1 MSDRL
6 QHIFD
11 NDENDLLKVNHK
23 SKSLTPQDKLEQSFL
38 EIVDFY
44 AETSRIPRADTTE
57 MAERKLGIR
66 LRAIMLDDNK
76 IKALQHLDEHHLL
89 TPEPAPESIEDLLS
103 SDQFGL
109 LNDPTGILTI
119 RNVPEDVKR
128 PDKIARVRKAKDFA
142 QYEPLFHQMHARMKA
157 GEFTRVRIS
166 SENQIKKGRFFV
178 LKGVLIY
185 VADEG
190 EKFASKVKVNAKLHV
205 IYENGTESNILL
217 RSLARS
223 LYHSDDTGGASRV
236 VPVNHKE
243 LPEWQDTDSVT
254 STSIKTEV
262 TADDAESGYIYVLKS
277 LSDLPQVQDVR
288 DLYKIGFTTG
298 TVEDRIKKA
307 LTDPTYLNAPVEI
320 IATYKCYNMNT
331 QKLEHI
337 LHRFFGDV
345 KLDMTITGADGKLY
359 VPSEWYSVPLE
370 IIDEVIDLINDETIT
385 EYQYDSDLRDIVL
398 INE

>member
-6 QHIFD
+6 QRIFD
-11 NDENDLLKVNHK
+11 NDENDLLKVSHK

-38 EIVDFY
+38 EIADFY
-44 AETSRIPRADTTE
+44 VEANRVPRADTTE

-66 LRAIMLDDNK
+66 LRAIMLDDDMV
-76 IKALQHLDEHHLL
+76 KALQHLDEHNLL

-109 LNDPTGILTI
+109 LDDPTGILTI
-119 RNVPEDVKR
+119 RNVPKDVER
-128 PDKIARVRKAKDFA
+128 PDQIARVRKAKNFA
-142 QYEPLFHQMHARMKA
+142 QYEPLFHEMHTRMKA
-157 GEFTRVRIS
+157 GEFTRIRIS

-223 LYHSDDTGGASRV
+223 LYRSDDEGGGSRV
-236 VPVNHKE
+236 VPINYKE
-243 LPEWQDTDSVT
+243 LSEWQDSESVT
-254 STSIKTEV
+254 STSIQTNV
-262 TADDAESGYIYVLKS
+262 TADDTESGYVYVLKS
-277 LSDLPQVQDVR
+277 QSDVPQVQDVP

-298 TVEDRIKKA
+298 TVEDRIKNA
-307 LTDPTYLNAPVEI
+307 TTDPTYLNAPVEI
-320 IATYKCYNMNT
+320 TATYKCYNMNT

-345 KLDMTITGADGKLY
+345 KLDMSISGADGKAY

-370 IIDEVIDLINDETIT
+370 IIDEVIDMIDDGTIT
-385 EYQYDSDLRDIVL
+385 EYHYDSSLRDIAP
-398 INE
+398 NN

>member
-6 QHIFD
+6 KRIFD
-11 NDENDLLKVNHK
+11 NDEHDLLKVNHK
-23 SKSLTPQDKLEQSFL
+23 SKSLTPKDKLEQSFL

-44 AETSRIPRADTTE
+44 AETGRIPRADTTE

-66 LRAIMLDDNK
+66 LRAIMLDDDK
-76 IKALQHLDEHHLL
+76 VEALKHLDEHHLL
-89 TPEPAPESIEDLLS
+89 TPEPAPQSIDDLLS

-109 LNDPTGILTI
+109 LDDPTGILTI
-119 RNVPEDVKR
+119 RNVPKDVKR
-128 PDKIARVRKAKDFA
+128 PDQIARVRKAKDFA
-142 QYEPLFHQMHARMKA
+142 QYEPLFHDMHARMKA

-223 LYHSDDTGGASRV
+223 LYRSDDEGGGSRV
-236 VPVNHKE
+236 VPANYRE

-254 STSIKTEV
+254 STALDKKI
-262 TADDAESGYIYVLKS
+262 TADDTESGYIYVLKS
-277 LSDLPQVQDVR
+277 HSEVPQVQDVPN
-288 DLYKIGFTTG
+288 LYKIGFTTG
-298 TVEDRIKKA
+298 TGEDRIKNA
-307 LTDPTYLNAPVEI
+307 TTDPTYLNAPVEI
-320 IATYKCYNMNT
+320 VATYKCYNMNT

-337 LHRFFGDV
+337 LHRFFGEV
-345 KLDMTITGADGKLY
+345 KLDMSITGTDGKVY

-370 IIDEVIDLINDETIT
+370 VIDEAIDLINDETIT
-385 EYQYDSDLRDIVL
+385 DYQYDSMSKSI
-398 INE
+398 ISYE